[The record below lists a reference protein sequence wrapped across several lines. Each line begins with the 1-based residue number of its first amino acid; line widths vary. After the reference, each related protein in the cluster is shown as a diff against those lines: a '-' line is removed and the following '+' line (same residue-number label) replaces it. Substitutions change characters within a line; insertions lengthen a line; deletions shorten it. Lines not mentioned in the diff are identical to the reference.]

1 LKNWLSGKRI
11 YLTVN
16 RRKVFKWFLIIL
28 AIVAVVA
35 ITLYFFRNPI
45 LQSYVN
51 KKITNFNQKYNAEL
65 RIGDIKLKGISQL
78 EINGLSLKPINGDT
92 LIKTRFIHARINLW
106 KLLLRRVG
114 LRDLELSD
122 TYISLIQQDSINNY
136 SFLLK
141 KTSKQNA
148 VESDTIPNYNEKFYQ
163 LFNAIF
169 DKIPSQLKITN
180 FNASSSVN
188 GHVLSLHIDHF
199 NITDR
204 AFKSWVVVKEENQS
218 WRWIV
223 DGKLDAYNRTAVV
236 KWYCPGR
243 QKVVLPYL
251 QYKWK
256 ADVTF
261 DTIQFNL
268 AESQYSHG
276 VFSVNGF
283 ASIKGLEI
291 QHAAISNE
299 KVIFNKAALSY
310 RVNIGKDYFELDS
323 LSTATINKLDI
334 NPYIKYRP
342 HPSKQITLII
352 NKPNFPSQNLFES
365 LPQGLFSNLQGIQT
379 SGELSYHLKFIVDF
393 AHPDNLVFESSLDRN
408 KFHIDHFGRINLSF
422 FNAPFSYTAYE
433 HGVPVRTFMVG
444 PENPNFHTLDQI
456 SPYLKDAVMTSED
469 GAFYGHRGFLPEAF
483 KNAIAADIKQKRF
496 ARGGS
501 TISMQLVKNVFLT
514 RNKTISRKLEEVLIV
529 WLIENNG
536 LSTKDR
542 MLEVYLN
549 IIEWGPMIYGA
560 QEASQFYF
568 SKDASQLTLAE
579 AIYMASIIPHPKW
592 FMYSFETD
600 GHLKEFL
607 GGFYNLMSQKML
619 HKEYITEAD
628 QSLLVPDVVL
638 TGPAKDLLLKAD
650 TLATPIDSLK
660 MDLELPADEL

>member
-28 AIVAVVA
+28 AIFAIVAF
-35 ITLYFFRNPI
+35 TLYFFRNPI

-51 KKITNFNQKYNAEL
+51 RKINNFNGKYHAEL
-65 RIGDIKLKGISQL
+65 TIGEVKLDGISRI
-78 EINGLSLKPINGDT
+78 EINHLSLKPIDDDT
-92 LIKTRFIHARINLW
+92 LLKTRYIHARINLW
-106 KLLLRRVG
+106 KLLIGRVG
-114 LRDLELSD
+114 LRDIKLAD
-122 TYISLIQQDSINNY
+122 TYISLIKHDSTDNY
-136 SFLLK
+136 SFLFKSSK
-141 KTSKQNA
+141 KNI
-148 VESDTIPNYNEKFYQ
+148 VESDTIPEYNEKLYR

-169 DKIPSQLKITN
+169 DKIPSTIAISN
-180 FNASSSVN
+180 FNVASVFKD
-188 GHVLSLHIDHF
+188 HHISLHIDNL
-199 NITDR
+199 NITDHS
-204 AFKSWVVVKEENQS
+204 FKSFVLVKEEEQTM
-218 WRWIV
+218 RWVIE
-223 DGKLDAYNRTAVV
+223 GKLDAGNRTGMV
-236 KWYCPGR
+236 KWYSPDSH
-243 QKVVLPYL
+243 KVVLPYL

-261 DTIQFNL
+261 DTIQLNL
-268 AESQYSHG
+268 AESQYSRG
-276 VFSVNGF
+276 IFSVNGF
-283 ASIKGLEI
+283 ASIKGLEV

-310 RVNIGKDYFELDS
+310 RVNVGKDYFELDS
-323 LSTATINKLDI
+323 SSTATINKLDI

-352 NKPNFPSQNLFES
+352 NKPEFPSQNLFES
-365 LPQGLFSNLQGIQT
+365 LPQGLFSNLEGIQT
-379 SGELSYHLKFIVDF
+379 SGGLSYHLKFIVDF
-393 AHPDNLVFESSLDRN
+393 AHPDDLVFESSLDRH
-408 KFHIDHFGRINLSF
+408 KFHIDHFGRTNLSF

-433 HGVPVRTFMVG
+433 HGVPVKTFMVG
-444 PENPNFHTLDQI
+444 PENFNYRTLDQI

-483 KNAIAADIKQKRF
+483 KKAIAADIKQKRF

-549 IIEWGPMIYGA
+549 IIEWGPLIYGA
-560 QEASQFYF
+560 EEASQFYF
-568 SKDASQLTLAE
+568 HKEASQLNLAE

-619 HKEYITEAD
+619 QRQYITEAD
-628 QSLLVPDVVL
+628 QALLTPDVTL

-650 TLATPIDSLK
+650 TLKAPIDSLK
-660 MDLELPADEL
+660 MDLELPTDGL